1 MMSQDENELLC
12 RTGPGTPMGDLFRRF
27 WLPVALSR
35 ELPKPDCPPVRLRI
49 LSEDLIAFRDTN
61 GKVGL
66 LARYCPHRGASLF
79 FGRNEEGG
87 LRCVYHGWKFDVNG
101 ACLDMPNELAEC
113 TFKHKIRQPA
123 YPTREVG
130 GVIWG
135 YMGPPATMP
144 DLPQLEW
151 TLVPQ
156 SHVYVHKR
164 FQHCNY
170 LQNVE
175 GEVDSSHVS
184 FLHREFRPEK
194 FEAAVAGQV
203 LLARA
208 KDSAPK
214 FLVEETE
221 YGLAIGARRNWDS
234 NHYYW
239 RLTQFLMPSFTL
251 IPSEAGSPINFT
263 AAVPVDDTNMAGFTA
278 TWLPDR
284 PMNDDDIRT
293 IESWAGAYAEVDPN
307 TFEPVANRAND
318 YLIDR
323 EKQRN
328 ENFTGMRGIR
338 EEDIAVQEDQFGG
351 AITDRTKEHLGT
363 SDAGVIAL
371 RRHLLKAVRN
381 LQNGQ
386 EPPEPRQAHAYRVHP
401 SACLMRREISFAKV
415 ARAAMSKGIE
425 LPVACGRSIG

>member
-1 MMSQDENELLC
+1 MLSKEENDLLC
-12 RTGPGTPMGDLFRRF
+12 LTGPGTPMGNLFRRF

-35 ELPKPDCPPVRLRI
+35 ELPKRDCPPVRLRI
-49 LSEDLIAFRDTN
+49 LSEDLIAFRDTD

-66 LARYCPHRGASLF
+66 LSRYCPHRGASLF

-87 LRCVYHGWKFDVNG
+87 LRCVYHGWKFDTTG
-101 ACLDMPNELAEC
+101 ACVDMPNEPAKC
-113 TFKHKIRQPA
+113 SFKHKIRQIA
-123 YPTREVG
+123 YPTREAG
-130 GVIWG
+130 GVIWA
-135 YMGPPATMP
+135 YMGPPETTPA
-144 DLPQLEW
+144 LPELEW
-151 TLVPQ
+151 TRVPQ
-156 SHVYVHKR
+156 NHVYVHKR

-194 FEAAVAGQV
+194 FEAAIAGQV

-234 NHYYW
+234 DHYYW
-239 RLTQFLMPSFTL
+239 RVTQFLLPSFTL

-263 AAVPVDDTNMAGFTA
+263 AAVPVDDTNMVGFTV
-278 TWLPDR
+278 TWRPDR
-284 PMNDDDIRT
+284 PLSENDIRT
-293 IESWAGAYAEVDPN
+293 IESWTGAYAEVDPN
-307 TFEPVANRAND
+307 TFEPIANRAND

-323 EKQRN
+323 DKQRS

-351 AITDRTKEHLGT
+351 PIADRTKEHLGT
-363 SDAGVIAL
+363 SDGGVIAL
-371 RRHLLKAVRN
+371 RRRLLKAART
-381 LQNGQ
+381 LQAGR
-386 EPPEPRQAHAYRVHP
+386 EPPEPHCGGAYRVHP
-401 SACLMRREISFAKV
+401 LADLARRDVSFDEVVRTAIPISQSA
-415 ARAAMSKGIE
+415 
-425 LPVACGRSIG
+425 PV

>member
-1 MMSQDENELLC
+1 MISKEENDLLC
-12 RTGPGTPMGDLFRRF
+12 CTGPGTPMGELFRRF
-27 WLPVALSR
+27 WLPVALSP

-49 LSEDLIAFRDTN
+49 LSEDLTAFRDTT
-61 GKVGL
+61 GQVGL
-66 LARYCPHRGASLF
+66 LGRYCPHRGASLF

-101 ACLDMPNELAEC
+101 VCVDMPNEPTEC
-113 TFKHKIRQPA
+113 SFRHKIRQTA
-123 YPTREVG
+123 YPTREAG
-130 GVIWG
+130 GVIWA
-135 YMGPPATMP
+135 YMGPQAKMP
-144 DLPQLEW
+144 ELPQLEW

-184 FLHREFRPEK
+184 FLHREFQPEK

-214 FLVEETE
+214 FLVEETD
-221 YGLAIGARRNWDS
+221 YGLAIGARRNWDADQ
-234 NHYYW
+234 YYW

-263 AAVPVDDTNMAGFTA
+263 AAVPVDDTNMAGFTV

-284 PMNDDDIRT
+284 PMTVNDIHT
-293 IESWAGAYAEVDPN
+293 IESWTGAYAEVDPR
-307 TFEPVANRAND
+307 TFEPVANRRND
-318 YLIDR
+318 YLLDR
-323 EKQRN
+323 KRQRT

-338 EEDIAVQEDQFGG
+338 EEDIAVQEDQYGG
-351 AITDRTKEHLGT
+351 PIADRTKEHLGT
-363 SDAGVIAL
+363 SDVGVIAL
-371 RRHLLKAVRN
+371 RRRLLNAVRN
-381 LQNGQ
+381 LQRGY
-386 EPPEPRQAHAYRVHP
+386 EPLEPRRSYSYRVHP
-401 SACLMRREISFAKV
+401 LADLANHDVSFEEV
-415 ARAAMSKGIE
+415 AHSAMSNG
-425 LPVACGRSIG
+425 LS